1 MEDVGKELK
10 RIISKRNY
18 QEKYAEMIA
27 DVLNDTDVQ
36 AFLSAHQEELTQ
48 ADIEKATPN
57 CMSSCKKSVNI
68 KKRSNDDR
76 SRIRA
81 EVDVEFSLCGCHLCT
96 NRSIV
101 SSAKTRRN

>member
-1 MEDVGKELK
+1 MKNRSVVRKKQRLTAVLKNTWRKRRVTSNGRRRQELK

-48 ADIEKATPN
+48 ADIEKSYA
-57 CMSSCKKSVNI
+57 KLYEFVQE
-68 KKRSNDDR
+68 KRKYQ
-76 SRIRA
+76 
-81 EVDVEFSLCGCHLCT
+81 
-96 NRSIV
+96 
-101 SSAKTRRN
+101 KTIQR

>member
-27 DVLNDTDVQ
+27 EVLNDADVQ

-48 ADIEKATPN
+48 AD
-57 CMSSCKKSVNI
+57 
-68 KKRSNDDR
+68 
-76 SRIRA
+76 
-81 EVDVEFSLCGCHLCT
+81 VEFSLCGCHLCT
-96 NRSIV
+96 NGSIV
-101 SSAKTRRN
+101 STAKTRRNQKPSKSNGYAKRYSIGFF

>member
-48 ADIEKATPN
+48 ADIEKSYA
-57 CMSSCKKSVNI
+57 KLYEFVQE
-68 KKRSNDDR
+68 KRKYQKNDPR
-76 SRIRA
+76 Y
-81 EVDVEFSLCGCHLCT
+81 
-96 NRSIV
+96 SI
-101 SSAKTRRN
+101 SIF

>member
-27 DVLNDTDVQ
+27 EVLNDADVQ

-48 ADIEKATPN
+48 ADIEK
-57 CMSSCKKSVNI
+57 KL
-68 KKRSNDDR
+68 R
-76 SRIRA
+76 
-81 EVDVEFSLCGCHLCT
+81 
-96 NRSIV
+96 
-101 SSAKTRRN
+101 

>member
-27 DVLNDTDVQ
+27 EVLNDADVQ

-48 ADIEKATPN
+48 ADIEKVTLN
-57 CMSSCKKSVNI
+57 CMNSCKKSVNI
-68 KKRSNDDR
+68 KKTIQR
-76 SRIRA
+76 
-81 EVDVEFSLCGCHLCT
+81 
-96 NRSIV
+96 
-101 SSAKTRRN
+101 

>member
-27 DVLNDTDVQ
+27 EVLNDADVQ

-48 ADIEKATPN
+48 ADIEKVTLN
-57 CMSSCKKSVNI
+57 CMNSCKKSVNI

-76 SRIRA
+76 SR
-81 EVDVEFSLCGCHLCT
+81 L
-96 NRSIV
+96 
-101 SSAKTRRN
+101 